1 MCLTMLLMHS
11 TICMHVIE
19 FRVEWGI
26 GGLKRNFARLMK
38 PLDAMNPSIH
48 IVWILYL
55 FNKLSSLK
63 KDRLVSR
70 DCWK

>member
-48 IVWILYL
+48 ICL
-55 FNKLSSLK
+55 
-63 KDRLVSR
+63 DLVPF
-70 DCWK
+70 